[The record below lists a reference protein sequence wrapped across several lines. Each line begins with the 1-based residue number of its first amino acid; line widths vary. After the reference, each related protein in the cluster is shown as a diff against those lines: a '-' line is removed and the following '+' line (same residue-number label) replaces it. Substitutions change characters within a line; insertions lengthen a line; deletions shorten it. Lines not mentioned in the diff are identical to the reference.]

1 MRLVYD
7 ESTAGEPI
15 IANMIMELGAPVNF
29 LYANL
34 DVLGGAQKGQMVI
47 CLAEDAATAEKQ
59 KEYLRAKGV
68 DFTEIE
74 EDELDYHGEEGD
86 A

>member
-1 MRLVYD
+1 M
-7 ESTAGEPI
+7 
-15 IANMIMELGAPVNF
+15 NF

-47 CLAEDAATAEKQ
+47 CLAEDRETAEKQ

-68 DFTEIE
+68 EFTEID
-74 EDELDYHGEEGD
+74 EDEYIDRGEEVSV
-86 A
+86 